1 MNKQKIAVIVSVLI
15 VLTGFIDTKFE
26 LLQEVGFSLITIN
39 RIKLG
44 GLLLSALLPG
54 ITPLLS
60 KTEK

>member
-1 MNKQKIAVIVSVLI
+1 MNKQKIAVIVSILI